1 MKEEKGLYDNVELW
15 ENDTLGNNRE
25 TAKLASFSM
34 KDLQEAIGL
43 QPISLR
49 MQKDVLDN
57 LKFIAKHY
65 GIGYQPLIKQI
76 LKSFVDS
83 EMDQILKRE
92 ITLQSPALKSRAG

>member
-1 MKEEKGLYDNVELW
+1 MKDEKGLYDNVELW

-49 MQKDVLDN
+49 MQKDVLDY

-65 GIGYQPLIKQI
+65 GIGY
-76 LKSFVDS
+76 
-83 EMDQILKRE
+83 
-92 ITLQSPALKSRAG
+92 